1 MPSIQYQ
8 PIEKAAIRVV
18 QALQRDGRVDWT
30 GFKKSTIRPRIRI
43 SLREKGRFV
52 CRRRTKKERLDGN
65 WAHGTTITY
74 VKIMLDWA
82 RHTELAP
89 GVFAFNRRGPT
100 RGWKKE
106 KIDLQATL
114 FPDFDDK

>member
-1 MPSIQYQ
+1 LFA
-8 PIEKAAIRVV
+8 EG
-18 QALQRDGRVDWT
+18 ALKMQSFATFIDILQTHQD
-30 GFKKSTIRPRIRI
+30 TIRT
-43 SLREKGRFV
+43 LAQLAEEL
-52 CRRRTKKERLDGN
+52 KERLEGH
-65 WAHGTTITY
+65 WAHDTTITY

-89 GVFAFNRRGPT
+89 GVFALNRRGPT

-114 FPDFDDK
+114 FSDFDDE